1 MESDWDVTVSSV
13 ILDVRSLFV
22 SAGTS
27 FGPYFGCVHLAYVA
41 TVGGPLPRLWR

>member
-22 SAGTS
+22 SAGTT